1 MGRSCSI
8 CQRTDRDA
16 VDAALVDGVGLVVLA
31 SRTGA
36 SKSALSR
43 HRNACLAP
51 RMRAAGRITTDGPDR
66 RKAVKRANEI
76 AAGAEPTS
84 EERVD
89 LEGLTSRVSR
99 NLRRLELAAEE
110 AHAGGAYN
118 QLAALSAQLTR
129 SVEALA
135 KLQGLG
141 AQPDPGDKF
150 SVKIEIAE
158 RQAQAPSY
166 PGVAVTCA
174 KAAAPDNGFAL
185 RLPFGQ

>member
-1 MGRSCSI
+1 MGRACSI

-31 SRTGA
+31 ASTGT

-51 RMRAAGRITTDGPDR
+51 RMRAAGRITNAGPER
-66 RKAVKRANEI
+66 RRAVRRANEI
-76 AAGAEPTS
+76 AAGAEPTP

-89 LEGLTSRVSR
+89 LEGLTRRVTR
-99 NLRRLELAAEE
+99 NLRRLEAAAEE

-135 KLQGLG
+135 RLQGVG
-141 AQPDPGDKF
+141 AQPDSGDKF
-150 SVKIEIAE
+150 SVRIEISRPEIVPPSPAALPVAFE
-158 RQAQAPSY
+158 GPAPTD
-166 PGVAVTCA
+166 PGFT
-174 KAAAPDNGFAL
+174 L
-185 RLPFGQ
+185 RLPFRA